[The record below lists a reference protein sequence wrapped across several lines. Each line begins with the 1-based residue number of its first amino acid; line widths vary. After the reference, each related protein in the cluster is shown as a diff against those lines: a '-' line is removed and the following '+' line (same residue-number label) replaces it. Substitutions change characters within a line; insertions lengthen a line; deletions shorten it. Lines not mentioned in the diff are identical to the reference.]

1 MNMQSS
7 HKLYIILN
15 ENDTLYWDK
24 NRDYCLYKTKE
35 GLEKYVGKKI
45 AIFTLT
51 DVQKIEEVLMK
62 K

>member
-7 HKLYIILN
+7 HKLYIVLN

-35 GLEKYVGKKI
+35 ELEKYVGKKI